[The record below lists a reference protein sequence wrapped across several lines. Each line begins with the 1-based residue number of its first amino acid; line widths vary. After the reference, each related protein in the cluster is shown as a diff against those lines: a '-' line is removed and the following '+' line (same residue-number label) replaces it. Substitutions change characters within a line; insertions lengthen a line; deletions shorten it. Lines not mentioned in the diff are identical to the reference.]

1 MPENDWLIQVPLSE
15 LVALKNMSGEFAKI
29 REENEQL
36 RREIQGLRRVQS
48 EMMQL
53 CGDLRKA
60 LKSANL
66 F

>member
-1 MPENDWLIQVPLSE
+1 MSENDWLIQIPLSE
-15 LVALKNMSGEFAKI
+15 LVALKNMTGEFAKI

>member
-15 LVALKNMSGEFAKI
+15 LVALKNMSGEFAKL

-36 RREIQGLRRVQS
+36 RREILGLRRVQS

>member
-1 MPENDWLIQVPLSE
+1 MNGSDWLVQVPLSE
-15 LVALKNMSGEFAKI
+15 LVALKNMSEDFAKI
-29 REENEQL
+29 RAENEQL

-66 F
+66 Y

>member
-15 LVALKNMSGEFAKI
+15 LVALKNMSGEFAKL

-53 CGDLRKA
+53 CADFRKA
-60 LKSANL
+60 LMSANL

>member
-1 MPENDWLIQVPLSE
+1 MNGSDWLVQVPLSE
-15 LVALKNMSGEFAKI
+15 LVALKNMSEDLVKI
-29 REENEQL
+29 RAENEQL

>member
-36 RREIQGLRRVQS
+36 RCEIQGLRRVQS

-53 CGDLRKA
+53 CGDLRKV

>member
-29 REENEQL
+29 RKENEQL
-36 RREIQGLRRVQS
+36 RREIEGLRRVQC
-48 EMMQL
+48 ELMQL
-53 CGDLRKA
+53 CGDLRRA

>member
-15 LVALKNMSGEFAKI
+15 LVALKNMSGEFAKL

-53 CGDLRKA
+53 CGDFRKA

>member
-15 LVALKNMSGEFAKI
+15 LVALKNMSGEFAKL

-36 RREIQGLRRVQS
+36 RREILGLRRVQS

-60 LKSANL
+60 LKSANR

>member
-1 MPENDWLIQVPLSE
+1 MNGSDWLIQVPLSE
-15 LVALKNMSGEFAKI
+15 LVALKNMSEDFAKI
-29 REENEQL
+29 RAENEQL

>member
-1 MPENDWLIQVPLSE
+1 MNGSDWLVQVPLSE
-15 LVALKNMSGEFAKI
+15 LVSLKNMSEDFAKI
-29 REENEQL
+29 RAENEQL

>member
-1 MPENDWLIQVPLSE
+1 MNGSDWLVQVPLLE
-15 LVALKNMSGEFAKI
+15 LVALKNMSEDLVKI
-29 REENEQL
+29 RAENEQL

>member
-1 MPENDWLIQVPLSE
+1 MNGSDWLIQVPLSE
-15 LVALKNMSGEFAKI
+15 LVALKNMTEDLVKI
-29 REENEQL
+29 RAENEQL

>member
-15 LVALKNMSGEFAKI
+15 LVALKNMSGEFDKL
-29 REENEQL
+29 RKENEQL
-36 RREIQGLRRVQS
+36 QREIQGLHRVQS
-48 EMMQL
+48 DIMQL
-53 CGDLRKA
+53 CCEFRRA